1 MIDGMVRIVIELK
14 VTVQPLRRKD
24 TKKNYQFKPLSKRKE
39 SIAKKVI
46 DAVCTVNKR
55 KTLISRH
62 RKLTGKRLGFL
73 INFNVFFIKT
83 VLKELY
89 YNLCVFVTLWLNYYN

>member
-1 MIDGMVRIVIELK
+1 M
-14 VTVQPLRRKD
+14 VTVQPLRHKG

-46 DAVCTVNKR
+46 DAACTVNKR
-55 KTLISRH
+55 ETRIPRH
-62 RKLTGKRLGFL
+62 RKLTDKRLGFL
-73 INFNVFFIKT
+73 INFNVVFIKT

-89 YNLCVFVTLWLNYYN
+89 YNLRVFVTLWLNYYKK

>member
-1 MIDGMVRIVIELK
+1 LGVIRYLVK
-14 VTVQPLRRKD
+14 VQPLRHKG

-46 DAVCTVNKR
+46 DAAYTVNKR
-55 KTLISRH
+55 ETRIPRH
-62 RKLTGKRLGFL
+62 QKLTDKRLGFL

-89 YNLCVFVTLWLNYYN
+89 YNLCVFVT